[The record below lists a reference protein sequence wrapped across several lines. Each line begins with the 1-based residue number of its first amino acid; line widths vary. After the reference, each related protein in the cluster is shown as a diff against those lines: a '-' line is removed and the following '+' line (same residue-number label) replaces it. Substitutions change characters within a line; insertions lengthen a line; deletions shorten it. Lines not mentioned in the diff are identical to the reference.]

1 MAYQVLLGGMLFPV
15 APQKI
20 EVKIPSGNETIEL
33 IDGSQMN
40 ILKIPELSDISF
52 SVELPGMA
60 GRSYAVYENG
70 FQPPGYYL
78 EKLEQMVLNR
88 EAMQLQIVRMLPN
101 GTSLHNNKLDVSIED
116 YTVTDDAKEGVDTT
130 LKLSLKQ
137 YTQKNTYT
145 TSLTAALDGS
155 MIMSVQRQRTTPMS
169 ASVMQTAVV
178 TALAGDTLWSIAKR
192 YLGDGSKFSQLA
204 ALNGVS
210 NSSVTAGQI
219 IKLR

>member
-1 MAYQVLLGGMLFPV
+1 MAYQILLGGVLFPV

-33 IDGSQMN
+33 IDGSQMS
-40 ILKIPELSDISF
+40 ILKTPELSVISF
-52 SVELPGMA
+52 SVELPGTA

-70 FQPPGYYL
+70 FRSPGYYL
-78 EKLEQMVLNR
+78 QKLEQIVLGG
-88 EAMQLQIVRMLPN
+88 ETVLFQVVRALPN
-101 GTSLHNNKLDVSIED
+101 GASLYNTALLVSIED
-116 YTVTDDAKEGVDTT
+116 YTVTDDVKEGVDTT

-137 YTQKNTYT
+137 YTQKDIYT
-145 TSLTAALDGS
+145 ASLTAALDGS
-155 MIMSVQRQRTTPMS
+155 MIMSVQRQRTVPMS
-169 ASVMQTAVV
+169 VSMMQTAAV

-204 ALNGVS
+204 ALNEVS
-210 NSSVTAGQI
+210 NSGVTAGQS

>member
-78 EKLEQMVLNR
+78 KRLQQMVLAR
-88 EAMQLQIVRMLPN
+88 EAVQLRIVRALPN
-101 GTSLHNNKLDVSIED
+101 GTSLHNDKLDVSIED
-116 YTVTDDAKEGVDTT
+116 YAITDDTKEGFDTT
-130 LKLSLKQ
+130 LKLSLKKH
-137 YTQKNTYT
+137 TQRSTYT
-145 TSLTAALDGS
+145 ASLTAALDGS
-155 MIMSVQRQRTTPMS
+155 MIMSVQKQRPVPVSAPVLTATT
-169 ASVMQTAVV
+169 V
-178 TALAGDTLWSIAKR
+178 TVLAGDTLWSIAKR
-192 YLGDGSKFSQLA
+192 YLGDGAKFRELA
-204 ALNGVS
+204 ALNGIA
-210 NSSVTAGQI
+210 NRDVTAGQCI
-219 IKLR
+219 QVR